1 MKLVLPRLPAQSRPK
16 QLTRE
21 SYNVNI
27 IYNMQIALYD
37 FPKNQRAGD
46 IHARPDERCVNALE
60 KGSPFRKSAI
70 DKRSLIECQRLA

>member
-27 IYNMQIALYD
+27 IYNMQIAFNGFPMSILY
-37 FPKNQRAGD
+37 
-46 IHARPDERCVNALE
+46 IIC
-60 KGSPFRKSAI
+60 
-70 DKRSLIECQRLA
+70 RLLLMAFLRTKVLA

>member
-1 MKLVLPRLPAQSRPK
+1 MKLVLPSLPAQSRPK
-16 QLTRE
+16 QLTRK

-27 IYNMQIALYD
+27 IYNMQIAFYD